1 MAPNLDQWLG
11 KHYTIRDSII
21 WEYPTPLPGSF
32 SLQRAQPYKNW
43 PERDKGALQTAF
55 DAAWNL
61 RSSEVDDLPA
71 NILHPADDHSPTT
84 ALSAAD
90 AHALY
95 LTSVGQSLAV
105 EIDNRVGWSVADYSM
120 IISRSYSIVANSSSG
135 AARRITDTR
144 SRIKK
149 VDMLCLRRPIPCTD
163 FSGTTI

>member
-11 KHYTIRDSII
+11 KHHTIRGSII
-21 WEYPTPLPGSF
+21 WEYPIPLPGSF

-61 RSSEVDDLPA
+61 GSIEVEDLPA

-84 ALSAAD
+84 ALSPAD
-90 AHALY
+90 ANALY
-95 LTSVGQSLAV
+95 LASVGQSLAV
-105 EIDNRVGWSVADYSM
+105 EIDNRVGWSVADYSTDNLAVLFD
-120 IISRSYSIVANSSSG
+120 SRDSSSG

-149 VDMLCLRRPIPCTD
+149 ADTLCLLRPIRCTD

>member
-1 MAPNLDQWLG
+1 MQIDEDVVYTAGTMAPNVDQWLG
-11 KHYTIRDSII
+11 KHHTIRDSII
-21 WEYPTPLPGSF
+21 WEYTTPLPGSF

-105 EIDNRVGWSVADYSM
+105 EIDNRVGG
-120 IISRSYSIVANSSSG
+120 R
-135 AARRITDTR
+135 
-144 SRIKK
+144 
-149 VDMLCLRRPIPCTD
+149 
-163 FSGTTI
+163 